1 MLSVGSVM
9 ETVQDQTFEL
19 GTDAAAEVSV
29 DHSETGT
36 GSPAPR
42 RAKKT
47 TMKSVLKDAAQL
59 AADQGRGLEAFM
71 NAAYKAFLD
80 ANPEVREQLADA
92 QVLAELKAMRQAG
105 KVGLA

>member
-1 MLSVGSVM
+1 MLSVRAVM
-9 ETVQDQTFEL
+9 DTVQDQTFEL

-29 DHSETGT
+29 DHTQTGT
-36 GSPAPR
+36 RSPAAR
-42 RAKKT
+42 RAKKV
-47 TMKSVLKDAAQL
+47 TMKTVLRDAAQL

-92 QVLAELKAMRQAG
+92 QVLAELQALRQAG

>member
-1 MLSVGSVM
+1 MLSVKLVM
-9 ETVQDQTFEL
+9 NTYQGQFEL
-19 GTDAAAEVSV
+19 GADAAAEVSV
-29 DHSETGT
+29 DNSETGT
-36 GSPAPR
+36 GSPVAKA
-42 RAKKT
+42 AKKI
-47 TMKSVLKDAAQL
+47 TMKSVLKDAAKL

-71 NAAYKAFLD
+71 NAAYKAFLE